1 MSCIWHGEE
10 IVGETTSG
18 AWGYRVGK
26 SIALGM
32 IRAELANPGT
42 ELEVEI
48 YGQKC
53 RAVVEQ
59 DQPLWDPENE
69 RLRA

>member
-1 MSCIWHGEE
+1 M
-10 IVGETTSG
+10 V
-18 AWGYRVGK
+18 K
-26 SIALGM
+26 
-32 IRAELANPGT
+32 AELANPGT